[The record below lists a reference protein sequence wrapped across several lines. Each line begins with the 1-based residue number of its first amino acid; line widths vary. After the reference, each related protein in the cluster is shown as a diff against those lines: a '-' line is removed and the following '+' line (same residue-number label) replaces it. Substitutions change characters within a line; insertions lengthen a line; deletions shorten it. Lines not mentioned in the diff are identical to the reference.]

1 MATITR
7 EQVVETLQ
15 NVFDPEI
22 PVDIYNLGL
31 VYEVDVAADD
41 SVEIV
46 MSLTSESCP
55 SAKAIPDDVK
65 KKVERIPGVKSCSVR
80 VVWEPKWTAE
90 RISPKG
96 REVLGLDES

>member
-15 NVFDPEI
+15 EVFDPEI

-41 SVEIV
+41 AVEIV

-65 KKVERIPGVKSCSVR
+65 KKVERIPGVKSCNVR